1 MKKQYDFRDGR
12 RGAVL
17 RAPSGKTR
25 ITIRIDDDLLQWF
38 RDQVHKAGGG
48 SYQTLIATL
57 TTVLAVLLLAAPLAG
72 EAQQAGKVYRIGLF
86 HAGLDHVPPSLDA
99 LREGLKALGYD
110 SGTVPVSM
118 VSSVM
123 EGKNIRLDWRNLA
136 DEAAAQ
142 ETAKEFVRQ
151 RVDVIVAFENQTVR
165 AAKAATSEI
174 PVVFLH
180 VTDPVA
186 DGFVKSLADP
196 GGNLTGM
203 SGYRDL
209 TPKHLELFK
218 ELVPRLRRVLVLI
231 DPDDPVVPRLMKE
244 ARPAAAALRL
254 QLVERGA
261 RTQPDLEQVFG
272 SLKRGEVEA
281 VFPISQTLQTK
292 LTSVLLRLAAEKRLP
307 LWTHRK
313 EWVEQGALFS
323 YAPDYLAVGR
333 DAAGYIDK
341 ILRGAKPGDLPVE
354 QMSKLALVINL
365 KTAKAL
371 GLTIPPVL
379 LLRAD
384 QMIE

>member
-1 MKKQYDFRDGR
+1 MR
-12 RGAVL
+12 
-17 RAPSGKTR
+17 PR
-25 ITIRIDDDLLQWF
+25 IT
-38 RDQVHKAGGG
+38 
-48 SYQTLIATL
+48 TL
-57 TTVLAVLLLAAPLAG
+57 TTMLAVLLLAAPLAG
-72 EAQQAGKVYRIGLF
+72 EAQQVGKVYRIGLF
-86 HAGLDHVPPSLDA
+86 HVGLDHVPPSLDR

-123 EGKNIRLDWRNLA
+123 EGKNIRLDWRNVP
-136 DEAAAQ
+136 DEATAH

-151 RVDVIVAFENQTVR
+151 RVDLIVAFENQTVR
-165 AAKAATSEI
+165 AVKAATSEI

-186 DGFVKSLADP
+186 DGFVKSLAHP

-209 TPKHLELFK
+209 TPKQLELFK
-218 ELVPRLRRVLVLI
+218 ELVPRLRRVLFLI

-254 QLVERGA
+254 QLVEREA

-281 VFPISQTLQTK
+281 VFPISQNLQTK
-292 LTSVLLRLAAEKRLP
+292 FTSVLIHLAAEKRFP

-313 EWVEQGALFS
+313 EYVEQGALFS
-323 YAPDYLAVGR
+323 YAPDYPAVGR

-341 ILRGAKPGDLPVE
+341 ILRGAKPSDLPVE
-354 QMSKLALVINL
+354 QMSRLALVINL
-365 KTAKAL
+365 KTVKAL
-371 GLTIPPVL
+371 GLTIPPTL

-384 QMIE
+384 QVIE

>member
-1 MKKQYDFRDGR
+1 MR
-12 RGAVL
+12 
-17 RAPSGKTR
+17 PR
-25 ITIRIDDDLLQWF
+25 II
-38 RDQVHKAGGG
+38 
-48 SYQTLIATL
+48 TL

-72 EAQQAGKVYRIGLF
+72 EAQQPGKVHQIGLF
-86 HAGLDHVPPSLDA
+86 HVGLDHVPPSLDS
-99 LREGLKALGYD
+99 LREGLKRLGYD
-110 SGTVPVSM
+110 SGTLPVTL

-123 EGKNIRLDWRNLA
+123 EGKNIRLDWRNLP
-136 DEAAAQ
+136 DEATAH
-142 ETAKEFVRQ
+142 ETAKEFVRH
-151 RVDVIVAFENQTVR
+151 RVDLIVAFENQSVR
-165 AAKAATSEI
+165 AVKASTSEI

-186 DGFVKSLADP
+186 DGFVESLAHP

-209 TPKHLELFK
+209 TPKQLELFK
-218 ELVPRLRRVLVLI
+218 ELVPQLRRVLVLI

-244 ARPAAAALRL
+244 ARHAAAALSL
-254 QLVERGA
+254 QLVEREA

-281 VFPISQTLQTK
+281 VFPISQNLQTK
-292 LTSVLLRLAAEKRLP
+292 FTSLLLRLAAGKRLP
-307 LWTHRK
+307 LWAHRK

-333 DAAGYIDK
+333 DAARYVDK

-354 QMSKLALVINL
+354 QMSKLALMVNL
-365 KTAKAL
+365 KSAKAL
-371 GLTIPPVL
+371 GLTIPPAL

-384 QMIE
+384 QVIE